1 MFDIGLQYVF
11 APLDASVK
19 NLLQKPVRDKMDLLM
34 DYVLLL
40 VLMQAVLTV
49 YAHENTTS
57 NETSFTASPSIS
69 PTMSTVK
76 TTPNNVKLPPALG
89 RIKVEWLKE
98 NPCQGTIHF
107 SINFTKSVKR
117 LCRNED
123 IVKTELG
130 TELCE
135 ERRCGEFIGF
145 KYSETKNGY
154 MIHQNLTVTTDT
166 ECSKVF
172 ITCKDKDRKEL
183 VTYKVITGLL
193 LTLIIG
199 VLLIRFAQPTY
210 TTFRKR
216 LSYHRGQASNPNNN
230 TMKRTSYPGLERLTV
245 NPSREPS
252 SNRNSDYDS
261 YGN

>member
-1 MFDIGLQYVF
+1 MFDIGLPYVF

-34 DYVLLL
+34 DYVWLL

-49 YAHENTTS
+49 YAEENTTS
-57 NETSFTASPSIS
+57 NVTTFTASPSIS
-69 PTMSTVK
+69 PTLPMVK
-76 TTPNNVKLPPALG
+76 TTPNIVKLPTAFG
-89 RIKVEWLKE
+89 RIKVEWFKE
-98 NPCQGTIHF
+98 NPCQGTIKLTMHF
-107 SINFTKSVKR
+107 NKSIMH
-117 LCRNED
+117 LCGND
-123 IVKTELG
+123 HIVKTELG
-130 TELCE
+130 NELCE
-135 ERRCGEFIGF
+135 ERRCGDLIGF

-154 MIHQNLTVTTDT
+154 VIHQNLTVTTDT
-166 ECSKVF
+166 KCSKVF
-172 ITCKDKDRKEL
+172 LTCKDKDSKEL

-199 VLLIRFAQPTY
+199 VLLSRFAQPTY
-210 TTFRKR
+210 IAFRKR

>member
-1 MFDIGLQYVF
+1 
-11 APLDASVK
+11 
-19 NLLQKPVRDKMDLLM
+19 
-34 DYVLLL
+34 
-40 VLMQAVLTV
+40 
-49 YAHENTTS
+49 
-57 NETSFTASPSIS
+57 
-69 PTMSTVK
+69 
-76 TTPNNVKLPPALG
+76 
-89 RIKVEWLKE
+89 
-98 NPCQGTIHF
+98 
-107 SINFTKSVKR
+107 
-117 LCRNED
+117 
-123 IVKTELG
+123 
-130 TELCE
+130 
-135 ERRCGEFIGF
+135 
-145 KYSETKNGY
+145 

-210 TTFRKR
+210 TAFRKR
-216 LSYHRGQASNPNNN
+216 FSQKRQNRWIGPTQSQSVSYHRGQASNPNNN